1 MRKLV
6 LASTSPYR
14 RALLERLRL
23 PFEVVAPHADETPGV
38 DETSAK
44 LVCRLAEEKARAVA
58 AAFPDAVIIGSD
70 QVAACEGRILGKPGS
85 HINAVEQLSFLS
97 GKTVVFQTGLCV
109 LDTATQKAQTEL
121 APYTV
126 HFRQLDEATIERY
139 LKREPAYNC
148 AGSFKSEGYG
158 VVLCERWEGDDP
170 SALIGLPLM
179 RLTRMLSQAGF
190 IIP

>member
-14 RALLERLRL
+14 RELLERLRL
-23 PFEVVAPHADETPGV
+23 PFDVVAPLADETPLPK
-38 DETSAK
+38 ETSTD
-44 LVCRLAEEKARAVA
+44 LVCRLAQVKARAVA
-58 AAFPDAVIIGSD
+58 ANYPDALIIGSD
-70 QVAACEGRILGKPGS
+70 QVADCQGTVLGKPGNHTS
-85 HINAVEQLSFLS
+85 AVEQLLFMS
-97 GKTVVFQTGLCV
+97 GKAVTFQTGLCV
-109 LDTATQKAQTEL
+109 LDTVTQQATTERV
-121 APYTV
+121 PYTV
-126 HFRQLDEATIERY
+126 HFRELDEATIERY

-158 VVLCERWEGDDP
+158 VVLCSRWEGDDP

-179 RLTRMLSQAGF
+179 RLTYMLSQAGF

>member
-1 MRKLV
+1 VRKLV

-23 PFEVVAPHADETPGV
+23 PFEVVAPQADETPLPK
-38 DETSAK
+38 ETSTD
-44 LVCRLAEEKARAVA
+44 LVCRLAQAKARAVA
-58 AAFPDAVIIGSD
+58 ANYPDALIIGSD
-70 QVAACEGRILGKPGS
+70 QVADCQGTVLGKPGN
-85 HINAVEQLSFLS
+85 HTNAVEQLLFMS
-97 GKTVVFQTGLCV
+97 GKAVTFQTGLCV
-109 LDTATQKAQTEL
+109 LDTATQHAITERV
-121 APYTV
+121 PYTV
-126 HFRQLDEATIERY
+126 HFRELDEATIERY

-158 VVLCERWEGDDP
+158 VVLCSRWEGDDP

-179 RLTRMLSQAGF
+179 RLTHMLSQAGF